1 MNKENQ
7 NNVNTAKDTKLGY
20 SFYSRLLGKPFDTV
34 EELAAAEAA
43 YYDKLRAKDEKAA
56 AKKADAQKVE
66 DAFKALNAARRD
78 YKDKLNQLTDEFSE
92 ALADL
97 KKAYE
102 LGKTN
107 LHNQL
112 AAAEQAYKDAI
123 KTFGDKYPEGYHM
136 TLKDGDFETTISC
149 QTSKDNINYK
159 NMSDLFSMMFNL

>member
-1 MNKENQ
+1 MKKDNQ
-7 NNVNTAKDTKLGY
+7 NNVNKEAKLGY

-34 EELAAAEAA
+34 EELAAAELE

-78 YKDKLNQLTDEFSE
+78 YKEKLNQLTEEFSA
-92 ALADL
+92 ALTDL

-102 LGKTN
+102 LGKSD

-112 AAAEQAYKDAI
+112 ATAEQNYKDAI
-123 KTFGDKYPEGYHM
+123 KAFGEKYPEGYHM
-136 TLKDGDFETTISC
+136 TLKDGDFETTIS
-149 QTSKDNINYK
+149 SKSIKNAFDNSNLADIF
-159 NMSDLFSMMFNL
+159 SLLFNI